1 MTSILAIIGG
11 ISGNQFK
18 CNYLRNQKV
27 FVEFPLSFWNLHKIL
42 NIVKKN
48 MSLIHYLSLS
58 KIIDYGHL
66 KGPASEHPS
75 AVNVLKYYKH
85 CLNVLSSVYILLLY
99 YFKMN
104 WVEKRLSLSD
114 LKSYDCLLTHWMPM
128 ASILAM

>member
-1 MTSILAIIGG
+1 MTSILVIIGG

-27 FVEFPLSFWNLHKIL
+27 FVKFPSPFWNLHKIL

-48 MSLIHYLSLS
+48 MSLIHYLNLS

-75 AVNVLKYYKH
+75 AVNVLKSNI
-85 CLNVLSSVYILLLY
+85 LILLEQNS
-99 YFKMN
+99 F
-104 WVEKRLSLSD
+104 
-114 LKSYDCLLTHWMPM
+114 LKSELQQK
-128 ASILAM
+128 